1 MLELTAEQK
10 EILAVVR
17 EFAERE
23 IKPVVK
29 EYEPYDRYPQPI
41 VDRMKE
47 LGLFGLTIPEEYGG
61 AGLDFV
67 TYALVF
73 EELSAA
79 WMSIAGVLGT
89 HSIMA
94 YVIAT
99 YGTEEQKRRFLPRMA
114 TGELRGGLALTE
126 PEAGSD
132 VANIQ
137 TRAVR
142 DGDSYILNGTKT
154 FITNSRHGTGLL
166 VLAKTDPNAERPSR
180 GMSAFIFEHTEDV
193 PGYTVRRD
201 IHKLGYRGLDTC
213 EIGFENV
220 RIPAENLVGGV
231 EGQGFKQ
238 VMSGLE
244 VGRINVAARAVGVA
258 RAAFEDA
265 IRYAQQRVT
274 FGKPIAHHQAIQQLL
289 ADAYTQIEA
298 ARHLVLAAAA
308 KKDRGERADLEAGIA
323 KLFASEMCGKV
334 TLDMMRVLGG
344 YGYTTDFNLERY
356 YRDAPLMII
365 GEGTNEIQRIVIAN
379 RLLEKYAL

>member
-1 MLELTAEQK
+1 MFELTAEQK
-10 EILAVVR
+10 EILAMVR
-17 EFAERE
+17 EFCERE
-23 IKPVVK
+23 VKPVVK
-29 EYEPYDRYPQPI
+29 QYEPEDRYPWPI
-41 VDRMKE
+41 VERMQE

-61 AGLDFV
+61 AGLDHV

-73 EELSAA
+73 EELSAT
-79 WMSIAGVLGT
+79 WMSVAGVLGT

-94 YVIAT
+94 YVIKE
-99 YGTEEQKRRFLPRMA
+99 YGTEEQKQRFLPRMA
-114 TGELRGGLALTE
+114 TGELRGALGLTE
-126 PEAGSD
+126 PEAGTD

-142 DGDSYILNGTKT
+142 DGDHYVLNGTKT
-154 FITNSRHGTGLL
+154 FITNSRNGTGIL
-166 VLAKTDPNAERPSR
+166 VLAKTNPNAERPSR
-180 GMSAFIFEHTEDV
+180 GMSAFIFEHAGEV
-193 PGYTVRRD
+193 PGFTVRRD

-213 EIGFENV
+213 EIGFEDV

-231 EGQGFKQ
+231 EGHGFKH

-274 FGKPIAHHQAIQQLL
+274 MGKPIIRHQAIQALI
-289 ADAYTQIEA
+289 ADAWTQIEA
-298 ARHLVLAAAA
+298 ARYMTLHAAA
-308 KKDRGERADLEAGIA
+308 KKDRGERVDLEAGAA
-323 KLFASEMCGKV
+323 KLFASEVCGKV

-344 YGYTTDFNLERY
+344 YGYTTDFNMERY

-365 GEGTNEIQRIVIAN
+365 GEGTNEIQRVVIAN
-379 RLLEKYAL
+379 RLAELYAV

>member
-1 MLELTAEQK
+1 M
-10 EILAVVR
+10 IR
-17 EFAERE
+17 EFARRE
-23 IKPVVK
+23 VRPAVK
-29 EYEPYDRYPQPI
+29 EYEPGDRYPHPL

-61 AGLDFV
+61 AGLDHV

-94 YVIAT
+94 YVIAR
-99 YGTEEQKRRFLPRMA
+99 YGTEEQKQRFLPRMA
-114 TGELRGGLALTE
+114 AGELRGGLALTE

-132 VANIQ
+132 VASIR
-137 TRAVR
+137 TRAR
-142 DGDSYILNGTKT
+142 REGDAYVLNGVKT

-166 VLAKTDPNAERPSR
+166 VLAKTDPGAPKPSR
-180 GMSAFIFEHTEDV
+180 GMSAFVFEHSGEV
-193 PGYTVRRD
+193 PGFTVRRD
-201 IHKLGYRGLDTC
+201 IPKLGYKGLDTC
-213 EIGFENV
+213 EIAFEDV
-220 RIPAENLVGGV
+220 RVPAENLVGGV
-231 EGQGFKQ
+231 EGEGFKQ

-258 RAAFEDA
+258 RAALDDA
-265 IRYAQQRVT
+265 LRYSQQRVA
-274 FGKPIAHHQAIQQLL
+274 FGKPIGRHQAIQQLL
-289 ADAYTQIEA
+289 ADAYAQIEA
-298 ARHLVLAAAA
+298 ARQLVLFAAR
-308 KKDRGERADLEAGIA
+308 KKDRGERADLEAGAA
-323 KLFASEMCGKV
+323 KLFASEMCGRV

-344 YGYTTDFNLERY
+344 YGYTTDFDLERY

-365 GEGTNEIQRIVIAN
+365 GEGTNEIQRMVIAN